1 MGSSSRRVKSSTEQP
16 ASPAAAASLMVSAT
30 PAGSSANAFSRS
42 AETGRLVA
50 ATIAA
55 ACPSAS
61 SRVTAPSR
69 RPSVAANPPLVVA
82 SAAKPSE
89 ASSRAEPASH
99 GFGSSS
105 GSGPSCRARNT
116 RARSACVWAA
126 WVWAAWVW
134 AAWVWA
140 ARSTGMVMPATLGA
154 SPGPPRDFP
163 PPRAA

>member
-1 MGSSSRRVKSSTEQP
+1 
-16 ASPAAAASLMVSAT
+16 MVSAT

-50 ATIAA
+50 AAIAA

-99 GFGSSS
+99 GLGSSS

-116 RARSACVWAA
+116 RARSACVRQPVGRSVWAV

-134 AAWVWA
+134 AAPSA
-140 ARSTGMVMPATLGA
+140 GMVMPATLGA
-154 SPGPPRDFP
+154 FAGAAECFLPPSWPPGTSGW
-163 PPRAA
+163 